1 MSRTNRFTKGF
12 TLIELLVVIA
22 IIGILSSIVLASLS
36 TTRSKAKDTSAQG
49 SLSSVRTA
57 AEVFYGGT
65 GNGSYGAPGLGTV
78 SATGAVSPAFTGA
91 CLDADVAK
99 LVTAAAA
106 QGGNP
111 ATCSVG
117 ISGATYVTFVRL
129 QNNIATETYCVD
141 SNGFAGNT
149 LTTGIV
155 SAASGAV
162 KCR

>member
-57 AEVFYGGT
+57 AEVYYGGT
-65 GNGSYGAPGLGTV
+65 GNGSYGTAGSGAVSSTGT
-78 SATGAVSPAFTGA
+78 VSPAFSGA
-91 CLDADVAK
+91 CADTDVAK
-99 LVTAAAA
+99 LVTASAA
-106 QGGNP
+106 QAGAS
-111 ATCSVG
+111 ATCAVG
-117 ISGATYVTFVRL
+117 LSGSTYVTFVKL
-129 QNNIATETYCVD
+129 TNNIATETYCVD

-149 LTTGIV
+149 LTTGIA
-155 SAASGAV
+155 SAITAAV
-162 KCR
+162 KCK